1 MLGADGGSVSLF
13 LSLASALIRLLSYTL
28 DQALGLDP
36 RDRMVPVLTDGLQ
49 GSESGSRVKLN
60 PRCEFRP

>member
-36 RDRMVPVLTDGLQ
+36 RDRMVPVLRWAQ
-49 GSESGSRVKLN
+49 GSESGSESSSTQGVSSGHD
-60 PRCEFRP
+60 